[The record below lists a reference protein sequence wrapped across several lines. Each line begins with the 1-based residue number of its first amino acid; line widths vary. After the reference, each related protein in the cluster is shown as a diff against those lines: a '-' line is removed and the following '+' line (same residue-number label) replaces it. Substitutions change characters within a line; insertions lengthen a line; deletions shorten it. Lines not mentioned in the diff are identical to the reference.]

1 MAKKPVKK
9 AVAKK
14 AAPKKPAPKKVQA
27 AKTPVRKHK
36 ATPDGVSDRQH
47 LIGVIQAGTGCSAAA
62 ANETLSGLIG
72 TITSSLK
79 KNQRVQLVGFGS
91 FSVAK
96 RAARKG
102 INPRTGDAIKIKA
115 SKSVRFKAGQTLKNA
130 V

>member
-1 MAKKPVKK
+1 MAK
-9 AVAKK
+9 A
-14 AAPKKPAPKKVQA
+14 
-27 AKTPVRKHK
+27 PVRKHK
-36 ATPDGVSDRQH
+36 ATPDDVSDRQH
-47 LIGVIQAGTGCSAAA
+47 LIGVIQAGTGCSATAA
-62 ANETLSGLIG
+62 KETLSDLIG